1 MNTGLRITAFAAA
14 LAATFGT
21 AYGVGKGV
29 DPVVSDTPESA
40 ESAPARHDSHTER
53 VTGSRRGDEGG
64 QAAAP
69 AGGLQISEGGYTLDL
84 RTPGVTA
91 GQRADLR
98 FVIRDEDGRAVTAFQ
113 REHDK
118 ELHLIVASRDLVTY
132 RHLHPTRAAD
142 GTWSTPVD
150 LPEAGD
156 YRVFADFTP
165 AGKDAENLTLGAD
178 LAASGTYKPKKL
190 PAQSDTAEV
199 NGYEV
204 ELTGGLRPGAA
215 GELKLKV
222 SRDGRPVTDL
232 QPYLG
237 AYGHLVALRSG
248 DLAYLHVHP
257 QRRARRRQDRTRPGR
272 LLHGHRAQRRRLP
285 PVPRLQARGQGP
297 HGRVHGPDGRGGHTG
312 GAARDLDRPLPLRSG
327 DAHPAPVA
335 GTYTLSAITT
345 GGRRS
350 PTRVARSKA
359 WPALRTDQSRP
370 VRAHDLQPDRQTLRG
385 EPGRDGQGGAARDGD
400 QVRRAHPVQIGLH
413 RGAVDRP
420 SGTPGRC
427 RTAPT

>member
-29 DPVVSDTPESA
+29 EPVVADSP
-40 ESAPARHDSHTER
+40 PPRHDSHGRTSP
-53 VTGSRRGDEGG
+53 GPDEGG
-64 QAAAP
+64 GHTGRHETPP

-84 RTPGVTA
+84 RTTAVTA
-91 GQRADLR
+91 GKRADLR
-98 FVIRDEDGRAVTAFQ
+98 FVIRDDDGRAVTAYQ

-150 LPEAGD
+150 LPRAGG

-165 AGKDAENLTLGAD
+165 AAKGAQNLTLGAD
-178 LAASGTYKPKKL
+178 LAAAGAYEPQRLPKPD
-190 PAQSDTAEV
+190 ATAEV
-199 NGYEV
+199 DGYEV
-204 ELTGGLRPGAA
+204 ELDGRLRPGAA
-215 GELKLKV
+215 SELKLTV

-257 QRRARRRQDRTRPGR
+257 NGEPGD
-272 LLHGHRAQRRRLP
+272 GVTEP
-285 PVPRLQARGQGP
+285 GP
-297 HGRVHGPDGRGGHTG
+297 GISFT
-312 GAARDLDRPLPLRSG
+312 AT
-327 DAHPAPVA
+327 APSA
-335 GTYTLSAITT
+335 GTYRLFLDFKHEGT
-345 GGRRS
+345 
-350 PTRVARSKA
+350 V
-359 WPALRTDQSRP
+359 RTAAFT
-370 VRAHDLQPDRQTLRG
+370 VRAGGPAAPAAPEEPNDADGTHDTSTG
-385 EPGRDGQGGAARDGD
+385 HG
-400 QVRRAHPVQIGLH
+400 H
-413 RGAVDRP
+413 
-420 SGTPGRC
+420 
-427 RTAPT
+427 